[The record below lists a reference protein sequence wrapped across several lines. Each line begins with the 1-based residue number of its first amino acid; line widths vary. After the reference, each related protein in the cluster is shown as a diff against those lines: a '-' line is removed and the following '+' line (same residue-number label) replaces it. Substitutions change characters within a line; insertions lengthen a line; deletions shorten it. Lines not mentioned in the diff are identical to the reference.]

1 MCECDLSLSL
11 PLSPVKM
18 AGCSF
23 THRLSIQRRVSRQTG
38 LSTMKRWAWHMSQL
52 AELTPFLPLCGTMAT
67 TMINKVKNDLSNIFK
82 KLCQQLT
89 DGEEGCC

>member
-1 MCECDLSLSL
+1 MCEHDLS
-11 PLSPVKM
+11 LSPVKM

-23 THRLSIQRRVSRQTG
+23 TRHLSIQRRVSRQTG
-38 LSTMKRWAWHMSQL
+38 LSTMKRWAWHMGQL
-52 AELTPFLPLCGTMAT
+52 AELTPFLPLCSAMAT
-67 TMINKVKNDLSNIFK
+67 TKINKVENDLSNILK